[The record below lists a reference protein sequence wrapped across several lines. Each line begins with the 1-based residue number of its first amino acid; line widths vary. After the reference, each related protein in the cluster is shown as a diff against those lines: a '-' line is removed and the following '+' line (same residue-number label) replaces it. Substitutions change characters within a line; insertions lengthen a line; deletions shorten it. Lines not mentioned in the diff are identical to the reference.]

1 VADLATEP
9 QTTSKRL
16 RHLPVILIV
25 AATIVIGALVVHLVV
40 SYPRTDDAEVFAN
53 FIGIAPQVDG
63 PISQLNVRDNQLVK
77 QGDLLFQID
86 DRPYIYA
93 LEQARSE
100 QSALEGQISD
110 EQRAMRSQENAVLA
124 AKAGTLNAEASV
136 ERSAASIHEAEA
148 DVENDKADLDR
159 ANVEWTYAKNNL
171 RRLEPLLAKQYV
183 TADQVDQART
193 SEKAHAQ
200 AAHQAELQLAVAQA
214 RLLSMQA
221 ALHQA
226 NANVAQS
233 HAQYQQSQAAVRT
246 LDPLVAQRQG
256 RVAAINNAE
265 YNYNNCHVFAP
276 FDARV
281 TNLTI
286 SEGAYAHVGQQIF
299 TLIDTRVWWVIANFR
314 ETQLAHI
321 QPGMHVDVFVMSRAN
336 VHLDGVVE
344 SIGYGVTPDVNLV
357 GSLSSQGLPNI
368 QRTLSW
374 VHLASRYPVRIR
386 IQSPPQDL
394 LRIGESAVVVVRGFP
409 AKGKS

>member
-1 VADLATEP
+1 MADLATQP
-9 QTTSKRL
+9 QTTLKRL
-16 RHLPVILIV
+16 RHLPAILIV
-25 AATIVIGALVVHLVV
+25 AATVIIGAFVIHLVV

-86 DRPYIYA
+86 DRPYVYA
-93 LEQARSE
+93 LERARSE
-100 QSALEGQISD
+100 QAALEGQIGD
-110 EQRAMRSQENAVLA
+110 EQRAIRSQENAVLA

-148 DVENDKADLDR
+148 DVENAKAALDR

-171 RRLEPLLAKQYV
+171 RRLEPLLVKQYV
-183 TADQVDQART
+183 TSDQVDQART

-200 AAHQAELQLAVAQA
+200 ATHQAESQLAVAQA

-256 RVAAINNAE
+256 RLAAINNAE

-336 VHLDGVVE
+336 VRLDGVVE

-386 IQSPPQDL
+386 IQAPPQDL
-394 LRIGESAVVVVRGFP
+394 LRIGQSAVVVVRGFP